1 MWYALF
7 QALAAILAPII
18 GEIVGRSTDAVKAI
32 DAPFNIAAR
41 KRWISRVRKFKS
53 RIRPGK

>member
-53 RIRPGK
+53 STGS